1 MSYSYHGWNRTD
13 SEKVGVILRSAM
25 QDSCNAFTKETLKVL
40 FPEEQ
45 KFDEQGNDLGK
56 IAFKWAWRILG
67 SLRFKKQVGDKTY
80 DDTDTQVKLLAYVYI
95 QYQDNINL
103 DEDSV
108 WHWIW
113 IKMGLPAFTEWL
125 ESFPATGRI
134 SSADKLEKKKEDENI
149 EWWNPQV

>member
-1 MSYSYHGWNRTD
+1 MSYSYHGWSNRD

-40 FPEEQ
+40 FSERIV
-45 KFDEQGNDLGK
+45 DDVDIGK
-56 IAFKWAWRILG
+56 IAFKWAWRIIG
-67 SLRFKKQVGDKTY
+67 SLRFKKQVGDRTY
-80 DDTDTQVKLLAYVYI
+80 DDTDTQVKLLSYIYI
-95 QYQDNINL
+95 QYHDDVNL
-103 DEDSV
+103 DEDKV

-134 SSADKLEKKKEDENI
+134 SSADKLEKKKEEENI